1 MVKNILTSI
10 LFVFA
15 IVSYSQEKIK
25 VVSSASIFQDMAKNI
40 GGDKITSESIV
51 PIGGDPHTYTPKP
64 SDVELVSSADLIL
77 INGLTF
83 EGWITELIENSGTKA
98 KIVLITENV
107 EPITSQKYHNASDP
121 HAWMDASNGLKYAY
135 NISAG
140 LAAVDPDNALFYA
153 DNGVKYSAEIK
164 KADQY
169 IRQEIATIPSTQRI
183 LITSHDAFQYYGR
196 AYDITLNAIMGI
208 STESEAQ
215 SKDVQRVVKAI
226 KENNVPAVFIES
238 TINPKMLQQIASDTG
253 VKIGGELYA
262 DSIGDPDSEAPT
274 YLSML
279 THNTDVIVNALTGK
293 SVESTKIDYD
303 DTSYNL
309 WIYIGL
315 GSLML
320 LSLLLIVLKMN
331 K

>member
-1 MVKNILTSI
+1 MIKNILTTLLCLVTI
-10 LFVFA
+10 L
-15 IVSYSQEKIK
+15 SQAQDKIK
-25 VVSSASIFQDMAKNI
+25 VVSSASIFQDMAKNV
-40 GGDKITSESIV
+40 GRDKITSETIV

-98 KIVLITENV
+98 KVVLITEGV
-107 EPITSQKYHNASDP
+107 EPITSQKYQNASDP
-121 HAWMDASNGLKYAY
+121 HAWMDASNGVKYVY
-135 NISAG
+135 NISAA
-140 LAAVDPDNALFYA
+140 LASLDPDNALFYA
-153 DNGVKYSAEIK
+153 DNGAQYNAEIK
-164 KADQY
+164 KTHNY
-169 IRQEIATIPSTQRI
+169 IIEQIATIPTSQRV

-226 KENNVPAVFIES
+226 RDSKIPAVFIES
-238 TINPKMLQQIASDTG
+238 TINPKMLQQIADDTG

-262 DSIGDPDSEAPT
+262 DSIGEEDSDAPT

-279 THNTDVIVNALTGK
+279 KHNTDVIVNALTGT
-293 SVESTKIDYD
+293 SIERTKIDTD
-303 DTSYNL
+303 DNSNKF

-315 GSLML
+315 GAVML
-320 LSLLLIVLKMN
+320 LSLIFLVLKMN

>member
-1 MVKNILTSI
+1 MTKYILTSLI
-10 LFVFA
+10 CFTAL
-15 IVSYSQEKIK
+15 IGYSQDKIK
-25 VVSSASIFQDMAKNI
+25 LVSSASIFQDMAKNI
-40 GGDKITSESIV
+40 GGDKIISESIV

-64 SDVELVSSADLIL
+64 SDVELVSNADLIL

-98 KIVLITENV
+98 KVVLITEGV

-121 HAWMDASNGLKYAY
+121 HAWMDASNGVKYVY

-140 LAAVDPDNALFYA
+140 LAAVDPENALFYA
-153 DNGVKYSAEIK
+153 DNGAKYNSEIK
-164 KADQY
+164 NAHNY
-169 IRQEIATIPSTQRI
+169 IKKQIATIPVEQRV

-215 SKDVQRVVKAI
+215 SKDVKRVVNAI
-226 KENNVPAVFIES
+226 KTSKIPAVFIES
-238 TINPKMLQQIASDTG
+238 TINPKMLQQIARDTG

-262 DSIGDPDSEAPT
+262 DSIGDKDSEAPT
-274 YLSML
+274 YIKML
-279 THNTDVIVNALTGK
+279 THNTDVIVNALTG
-293 SVESTKIDYD
+293 SSIESTKIDHD
-303 DTSYNL
+303 DTSNNT
-309 WIYIGL
+309 WIYIAL
-315 GSLML
+315 GAVMI
-320 LSLLLIVLKMN
+320 LSLLLILFKMN

>member
-1 MVKNILTSI
+1 MNKHILISI
-10 LFVFA
+10 LCFVAF
-15 IVSYSQEKIK
+15 ISYSQDKIK

-40 GGDKITSESIV
+40 GGEKITSESIV

-98 KIVLITENV
+98 KVVLITQGV
-107 EPITSQKYHNASDP
+107 QPITSQKYHNASDP
-121 HAWMDASNGLKYAY
+121 HAWMDASNGVKYVY
-135 NISAG
+135 NISAALAG
-140 LAAVDPDNALFYA
+140 LDPDNALFYA
-153 DNGVKYSAEIK
+153 DNGAQYTAEIK
-164 KADQY
+164 KAHNY
-169 IRQEIATIPSTQRI
+169 IKSQIATIPEAQRI

-196 AYDITLNAIMGI
+196 AYNITLNAIMGI

-215 SKDVQRVVKAI
+215 SKDVQRVVNVI
-226 KENNVPAVFIES
+226 KESNIPAVFIES

-262 DSIGDPDSEAPT
+262 DSVGDPDSEAPT
-274 YLSML
+274 YISML
-279 THNTDVIVNALTGK
+279 THNTDVIVNALTGA
-293 SVESTKIDYD
+293 SIETTKIDSD
-303 DTSYNL
+303 DTSNNL

-315 GSLML
+315 GAVML
-320 LSLLLIVLKMN
+320 LSLLFLVLKMN

>member
-1 MVKNILTSI
+1 MIKNIITACLL
-10 LFVFA
+10 LFSLL
-15 IVSYSQEKIK
+15 SYSQEKIN

-40 GGDKITSESIV
+40 GGDKITSTSIV

-83 EGWITELIENSGTKA
+83 EGWINELIENSGTKA
-98 KIVLITENV
+98 KVVLITEGI
-107 EPITSQKYHNASDP
+107 EPIKSEKYHNASDP
-121 HAWMDASNGLKYAY
+121 HAWMDASKGVQYAY

-140 LAAVDPDNALFYA
+140 LAAVDPKNTLFYA
-153 DNGVKYSAEIK
+153 DNGARYAAEIK

-169 IRQEIATIPSTQRI
+169 IISKIATIPKAKRI

-196 AYDITLNAIMGI
+196 AYGITLNAIIGI

-215 SKDVQRVVKAI
+215 SKDVQRVVDVIRKSNI
-226 KENNVPAVFIES
+226 PAVFIES
-238 TINPKMLQQIASDTG
+238 TINPKLLQQIASDTG

-262 DSIGDPDSEAPT
+262 DSIGEEESDAPT
-274 YLSML
+274 YIEML
-279 THNTDVIVNALTGK
+279 RHNTDVIVNALTG
-293 SVESTKIDYD
+293 SSIDSTKIDTD
-303 DTSYNL
+303 NTTNNL

-315 GSLML
+315 GAIML
-320 LSLLLIVLKMN
+320 LSLLFLILKMN

>member
-1 MVKNILTSI
+1 MIKHILTASLCI
-10 LFVFA
+10 IT
-15 IVSYSQEKIK
+15 IVSHSQNKIK

-51 PIGGDPHTYTPKP
+51 PVGGDPHTYTPKP

-98 KIVLITENV
+98 KVVLITEGI
-107 EPITSQKYHNASDP
+107 EPIKSLNYHNASDP
-121 HAWMDASNGLKYAY
+121 HAWMNAQNGLKYAY

-140 LAAVDPDNALFYA
+140 LAAVDPDNALYYA
-153 DNGVKYSAEIK
+153 DNGSKYSAEIK
-164 KADQY
+164 KVDSY
-169 IRQEIATIPSTQRI
+169 IKQQIATIPEAQRI

-215 SKDVQRVVKAI
+215 SKDVQRVVNAI
-226 KENNVPAVFIES
+226 KVNKVPAVFIES

-262 DSIGDPDSEAPT
+262 DSIGEEDSEAPT
-274 YLSML
+274 YLKML

-293 SVESTKIDYD
+293 SIETTKIDSD
-303 DTSYNL
+303 NTSNNVWVYV
-309 WIYIGL
+309 GL
-315 GSLML
+315 GAVML

>member
-1 MVKNILTSI
+1 MKNILVLI
-10 LFVFA
+10 LC
-15 IVSYSQEKIK
+15 ISTILSYAQNNIK
-25 VVSSASIFQDMAKNI
+25 VVSSASIFQDMARNI
-40 GGDKITSESIV
+40 GGDKITSYSIV

-77 INGLTF
+77 VNGLTF

-98 KIVLITENV
+98 KVVLITEGV
-107 EPITSQKYHNASDP
+107 EAITSQKYHNASDP
-121 HAWMDASNGLKYAY
+121 HAWMNARNGLKYAY

-140 LAAVDPDNALFYA
+140 LASIDPDNALFYA
-153 DNGVKYSAEIK
+153 DNGAKYSAEIK
-164 KADQY
+164 KADAY
-169 IRQEIATIPSTQRI
+169 IKKQIATIPKEQRI

-196 AYDITLNAIMGI
+196 AYGITLNAIMGI

-226 KENNVPAVFIES
+226 KDNNVPAVFIES

-262 DSIGDPDSEAPT
+262 DSVGEPDSEAPT
-274 YLSML
+274 YIKML

-293 SVESTKIDYD
+293 SVKNTKIDND
-303 DTSYNL
+303 DTSNNL
-309 WIYIGL
+309 WIYVGL
-315 GSLML
+315 GAVML
-320 LSLLLIVLKMN
+320 LSLLLIILKMN

>member
-1 MVKNILTSI
+1 MIKHILTSI
-10 LFVFA
+10 LCLVTL
-15 IVSYSQEKIK
+15 ISYSQEKIK

-40 GGDKITSESIV
+40 GGDKITSKSIV

-98 KIVLITENV
+98 KIILITEGV

-121 HAWMDASNGLKYAY
+121 HAWMDASNGVKYVY

-140 LAAVDPDNALFYA
+140 LASIDPDNALFYA
-153 DNGVKYSAEIK
+153 DNGVKYNAEIK
-164 KADQY
+164 KAHTY
-169 IRQEIATIPSTQRI
+169 IKNQIATIPIEQRI

-215 SKDVQRVVKAI
+215 SKDVQRVVNAI
-226 KENNVPAVFIES
+226 KEKKVPAVFIES

-262 DSIGDPDSEAPT
+262 DSIGDEDSEAPT
-274 YLSML
+274 YIKML
-279 THNTDVIVNALTGK
+279 THNTDVIVNALTGT
-293 SVESTKIDYD
+293 SIESTKIDSD
-303 DTSYNL
+303 NTSNNL

-315 GSLML
+315 GAVML
-320 LSLLLIVLKMN
+320 LSLLFLVVKMN

>member
-1 MVKNILTSI
+1 MTKHILTTI
-10 LFVFA
+10 LCFVAF
-15 IVSYSQEKIK
+15 ISYSQDKIK

-40 GGDKITSESIV
+40 GGDKIISESIV

-98 KIVLITENV
+98 KVVLITEGV
-107 EPITSQKYHNASDP
+107 QPITSQKYHNASDP
-121 HAWMDASNGLKYAY
+121 HAWMDASNGVKYVY
-135 NISAG
+135 NISAALAG
-140 LAAVDPDNALFYA
+140 LDPDNALFYA
-153 DNGVKYSAEIK
+153 DNGAQYTAEIK
-164 KADQY
+164 NAHNY
-169 IRQEIATIPSTQRI
+169 IKSQIATIPEAQRI

-196 AYDITLNAIMGI
+196 AYNITLNAIMGI

-215 SKDVQRVVKAI
+215 SKDVQRVVNVI
-226 KENNVPAVFIES
+226 KESNIPAVFIES

-253 VKIGGELYA
+253 VKIGGELFA
-262 DSIGDPDSEAPT
+262 DSIGDADSEAPT
-274 YLSML
+274 YISML
-279 THNTDVIVNALTGK
+279 THNTDVIVNALTGA
-293 SVESTKIDYD
+293 SIETTKIDND
-303 DTSYNL
+303 DTSNNL

-315 GSLML
+315 GAVML
-320 LSLLLIVLKMN
+320 LSLLFLVLKMN

>member
-1 MVKNILTSI
+1 MIKNILTSI
-10 LFVFA
+10 LCVSAF
-15 IVSYSQEKIK
+15 ISYSQDKIK

-40 GGDKITSESIV
+40 GGDKVISESIV

-98 KIVLITENV
+98 KVVLITEGV

-121 HAWMDASNGLKYAY
+121 HAWMDASNGVKYVY
-135 NISAG
+135 NISAA
-140 LAAVDPDNALFYA
+140 LASVDKENALFYA
-153 DNGVKYSAEIK
+153 DNGAKYTAEIK
-164 KADQY
+164 KAHDY
-169 IRQEIATIPSTQRI
+169 IKNQVATIPKSQRI

-215 SKDVQRVVKAI
+215 SKDLQRVVKAI
-226 KENNVPAVFIES
+226 RENNIPAVFIES

-262 DSIGDPDSEAPT
+262 DSVGDADSEAPT
-274 YLSML
+274 YISML
-279 THNTDVIVNALTGK
+279 THNTNVIVKALTGT
-293 SVESTKIDYD
+293 SVETTKIDSD
-303 DTSYNL
+303 DTSNNL
-309 WIYIGL
+309 WVYIGL
-315 GSLML
+315 GAVML
-320 LSLLLIVLKMN
+320 LSLLLLIFKMN

>member
-1 MVKNILTSI
+1 MTKYILTI
-10 LFVFA
+10 LSLF
-15 IVSYSQEKIK
+15 IVIVGFSQDKIK

-40 GGDKITSESIV
+40 GGDKITSTSIV

-98 KIVLITENV
+98 KVILITEGV
-107 EPITSQKYHNASDP
+107 TPITSEKYHNASDP
-121 HAWMDASNGLKYAY
+121 HAWMDASNGVQYAY

-153 DNGVKYSAEIK
+153 DNGAKYSAEIK
-164 KADQY
+164 QAHNYIKTQIASIPKA
-169 IRQEIATIPSTQRI
+169 QRI

-196 AYDITLNAIMGI
+196 AYDITLNAIIGI

-215 SKDVQRVVKAI
+215 SKDLQRVVDVIRESKI
-226 KENNVPAVFIES
+226 PAVFIES

-262 DSIGDPDSEAPT
+262 DSIGDEDSEAPS
-274 YLSML
+274 YIKML
-279 THNTDVIVNALTGK
+279 THNTDVIVNALRGT
-293 SVESTKIDYD
+293 SIESTKIDQD
-303 DTSYNL
+303 DTSNNL

-315 GSLML
+315 GVVMM
-320 LSLLLIVLKMN
+320 LSLLFLVLKMN

>member
-1 MVKNILTSI
+1 MTKYILTI
-10 LFVFA
+10 LSLF
-15 IVSYSQEKIK
+15 IVIVGFSQDKIK

-40 GGDKITSESIV
+40 GGDKITSTSIV

-98 KIVLITENV
+98 KVILITEGV
-107 EPITSQKYHNASDP
+107 TPITSEKYHNASDP
-121 HAWMDASNGLKYAY
+121 HAWMDASNGVQYAY

-153 DNGVKYSAEIK
+153 DNGAKYSAEIK
-164 KADQY
+164 QAHNYIKTQIASIPKA
-169 IRQEIATIPSTQRI
+169 QRI

-196 AYDITLNAIMGI
+196 AYDITLNAIIGI

-215 SKDVQRVVKAI
+215 SKDLQRVVDVIRESKI
-226 KENNVPAVFIES
+226 PAVFIES

-262 DSIGDPDSEAPT
+262 DSIGDEDSEAPS
-274 YLSML
+274 YIKML
-279 THNTDVIVNALTGK
+279 THNTDVIVNALRGT
-293 SVESTKIDYD
+293 SIESTKIDQD
-303 DTSYNL
+303 DTSNNL

-315 GSLML
+315 VVVMM
-320 LSLLLIVLKMN
+320 LSLLFLVLKMN

>member
-1 MVKNILTSI
+1 MIKNIFTALLCFT
-10 LFVFA
+10 A
-15 IVSYSQEKIK
+15 IISYSQGKIK

-40 GGDKITSESIV
+40 GGDKIISESIV

-83 EGWITELIENSGTKA
+83 EGWITELIDNSGTKA
-98 KIVLITENV
+98 KIILITEGV
-107 EPITSQKYHNASDP
+107 DPITSQKYHNASDP
-121 HAWMDASNGLKYAY
+121 HAWMDASNGVKYVY

-140 LAAVDPDNALFYA
+140 LASIDPDNALFYA
-153 DNGVKYSAEIK
+153 DNGAKYNAEIK
-164 KADQY
+164 KADSY
-169 IRQEIATIPSTQRI
+169 IRRQIATIPAKQRI

-196 AYDITLNAIMGI
+196 AYNITLNAIMGI

-215 SKDVQRVVKAI
+215 SKDVQRVVNAI
-226 KENNVPAVFIES
+226 KENKVPAVFIES

-262 DSIGDPDSEAPT
+262 DSVGDADSEAPT
-274 YLSML
+274 YIKML
-279 THNTDVIVNALTGK
+279 THNTDVIVNALTGT
-293 SVESTKIDYD
+293 SVEATKIDND
-303 DTSYNL
+303 DTSNNL

-315 GSLML
+315 GAVML
-320 LSLLLIVLKMN
+320 LSLLFLVLKMN

>member
-1 MVKNILTSI
+1 MLCFVALT
-10 LFVFA
+10 VF
-15 IVSYSQEKIK
+15 SQDKIK

-98 KIVLITENV
+98 KVVLITEGV
-107 EPITSQKYHNASDP
+107 DPITSQKYHNASDP
-121 HAWMDASNGLKYAY
+121 HAWMDASNGVKYVY

-140 LAAVDPDNALFYA
+140 LAAVDPKNALFYA
-153 DNGVKYSAEIK
+153 DNGAKYNSKIK
-164 KADQY
+164 KAHDY
-169 IRQEIATIPSTQRI
+169 ITNQIATIPKEQRI

-215 SKDVQRVVKAI
+215 SKDVQRVINAI
-226 KENNVPAVFIES
+226 KESKIPAVFIES

-253 VKIGGELYA
+253 VKIGGELFA
-262 DSIGDPDSEAPT
+262 DSVGDADSEAPT
-274 YLSML
+274 YIKML
-279 THNTDVIVNALTGK
+279 THNTDVIVNALTGT
-293 SVESTKIDYD
+293 SVESTKIDHD
-303 DTSYNL
+303 NTSNNF
-309 WIYIGL
+309 WIYIAL
-315 GSLML
+315 GAVML
-320 LSLLLIVLKMN
+320 LSLVFLVLKMN